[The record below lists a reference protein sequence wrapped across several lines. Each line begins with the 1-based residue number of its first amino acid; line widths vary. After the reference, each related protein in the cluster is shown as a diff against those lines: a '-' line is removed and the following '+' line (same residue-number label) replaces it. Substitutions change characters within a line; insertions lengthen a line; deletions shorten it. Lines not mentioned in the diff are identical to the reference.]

1 MEYGLVAT
9 WWVAYVGLAL
19 FGLPIAAWLCSTLPG
34 RGAGLSLG
42 VALTVVT
49 LVAFWVGHLALG
61 WVALGAGLVAL
72 AVAAVLAVRAGV
84 AIDRRAAAEAL
95 SVFTL
100 VYLGVVVVRSVEPGI
115 TPLGEKFLDF
125 GLLAT
130 LYRAPRL
137 PPEDFWFAGKSLI
150 YYYGGHFL
158 ASLLTRLTGTHPW
171 FGFNL
176 SMAGFFGTL
185 AAGAY
190 ELAGSIAASGA
201 DDSTRRTPAD
211 SGPTAGL
218 RSTADRAAA
227 GLSARR
233 ERVIAGVTAVF
244 FTIWASNPSTA
255 VRLLVRRLPAT
266 IRDGAAMALA
276 AAHSQLVTEWIL
288 EPVPEA
294 YNYKVAGRILP
305 ELYTPFPLFGIVR
318 GDIRP
323 YLLSTPFLVVA
334 TGVCY
339 AYYRTPEAAIA
350 RRRGL
355 VFGAVPVVGG
365 FMAIVNTWSFPVVLG
380 VLWLSLSFADAELR
394 SLLPARA
401 VATVDRFVGVR
412 SVASHRTARGALA
425 RTIGAA
431 GITVLAGIVGTL
443 VALPFLLGP
452 VSSRPSTPIVVLEA
466 AARSPLGSSLL
477 VHGGFLAVIVAAWF
491 AGLRD
496 RSTTPVAIAA
506 LLAYVVLV
514 SATPATLVPF
524 ALFGPLLAVG
534 WYLLATDREGGFAGV
549 LVVAGLG
556 LVLLAE
562 LVYVR
567 EGGGSRFN
575 TVVKTYM
582 PTWILWAS
590 ATGVLLPRLVRG
602 RGEWSWRRRRQQ
614 VGAAL
619 AALLVVSTGAFGAVA
634 LASHFVG
641 DDADGPTLDGMAAA
655 EEEIPGQ
662 VAAIRWLDDRSGRP
676 TVLAAPGLA
685 VYAWSASPAAS
696 LTGLPTVVGVS
707 HEIQYRNRTA
717 YIERARAVNTLY
729 LAPDGWRAD
738 LLAAYDVEYVYVG
751 PAERARYGDVR
762 SFADLRGVTVA
773 FRADDVTIY
782 AVNRSRLPT
791 GSDDGDPPTSDS
803 RPQSPI
809 DP

>member
-9 WWVAYVGLAL
+9 WWVAVVGLAL
-19 FGLPIAAWLCSTLPG
+19 FGLPVAAWLCSTLPG
-34 RGAGLSLG
+34 RGAGFSLG
-42 VALTVVT
+42 IALTIVT

-72 AVAAVLAVRAGV
+72 VVAAVLAVRAGV
-84 AIDRRAAAEAL
+84 EIDRRAAAEAL
-95 SVFTL
+95 VVFTL
-100 VYLGVVVVRSVEPGI
+100 VYLGVVAVRSVEPGI
-115 TPLGEKFLDF
+115 TPAGEKFLDF
-125 GLLAT
+125 GLLT
-130 LYRAPRL
+130 SLYRAPRL
-137 PPEDFWFAGKSLI
+137 PPEDFWFAGESLI
-150 YYYGGHFL
+150 YYYGGHFV

-176 SMAGFFGTL
+176 SMAGFFGML

-190 ELAGSIAASGA
+190 ELAGSIAVGDRDRPAWRAGERGAS
-201 DDSTRRTPAD
+201 D
-211 SGPTAGL
+211 SG
-218 RSTADRAAA
+218 SADGSRLTIGRAAT
-227 GLSARR
+227 GPSARR
-233 ERVIAGVTAVF
+233 ERAIAGVTAVF
-244 FTIWASNPSTA
+244 FTICASNPSTA
-255 VRLLVRRLPAT
+255 VRLVVRRLPAA
-266 IRDGAAMALA
+266 IRGGAATTLA
-276 AAHSQLVTEWIL
+276 AAHSQLVPEWIL
-288 EPVPEA
+288 QPIPRD
-294 YNYKVAGRILP
+294 YYYKAAGRILP
-305 ELYTPFPLFGIVR
+305 DLYTPFPLFGIVR

-339 AYYRTPEAAIA
+339 AYYRTPEAALA

-355 VFGAVPVVGG
+355 VFGAVPAVGG

-380 VLWLSLSFADAELR
+380 VCWLTLSFADADLR
-394 SLLPARA
+394 SLLPPDGA
-401 VATVDRFVGVR
+401 ATVDRLVGVP
-412 SVASHRTARGALA
+412 SDPAHSTARGALA
-425 RTIGAA
+425 RTIGAV
-431 GITVLAGIVGTL
+431 GITVVVGIVGVL

-452 VSSRPSTPIVVLEA
+452 VGSRPSTPLVVLEA
-466 AARSPLGSSLL
+466 AARSPLGSALL

-496 RSTTPVAIAA
+496 RVRTPVAIAA

-514 SATPATLVPF
+514 LSTPATLVPF

-534 WYLLATDREGGFAGV
+534 WYLLATDREVGFAGV

-614 VGAAL
+614 VGAVL
-619 AALLVVSTGAFGAVA
+619 AAVLVVSTGTFGVVA
-634 LASHFVG
+634 LGSHFAT
-641 DDADGPTLDGMAAA
+641 ADPDERTLDGLAAA

-676 TVLAAPGLA
+676 TIVSAPGLA

-696 LTGLPTVVGVS
+696 LTGAPTVVGVS

-717 YIERARAVNTLY
+717 YIERARAVNTIY
-729 LAPDGWRAD
+729 LGPDDWRAD
-738 LLAAYDVEYVYVG
+738 LLAAYDVEYIYVG
-751 PAERARYGDVR
+751 PTERARYGDVR

-773 FRADDVTIY
+773 LRADDVTIY
-782 AVNRSRLPT
+782 AVNESRLPE
-791 GSDDGDPPTSDS
+791 SDRNASV
-803 RPQSPI
+803 
-809 DP
+809 